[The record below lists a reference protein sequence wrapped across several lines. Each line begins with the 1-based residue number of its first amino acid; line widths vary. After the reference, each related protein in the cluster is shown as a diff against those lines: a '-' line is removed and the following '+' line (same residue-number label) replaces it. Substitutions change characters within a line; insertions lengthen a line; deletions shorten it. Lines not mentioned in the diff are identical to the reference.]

1 MVAGKLM
8 AETKINEVNPVF
20 FGQTKSMK
28 LKWANLTKLE
38 DEAFMKIVTG
48 QKDLNYFDT
57 FVDTWNKTGGSDITK
72 EVAEAIKQK

>member
-1 MVAGKLM
+1 MSRMVAGKLM

-20 FGQTKSMK
+20 LWSNKKSMK

-48 QKDLNYFDT
+48 QK
-57 FVDTWNKTGGSDITK
+57 KI
-72 EVAEAIKQK
+72 